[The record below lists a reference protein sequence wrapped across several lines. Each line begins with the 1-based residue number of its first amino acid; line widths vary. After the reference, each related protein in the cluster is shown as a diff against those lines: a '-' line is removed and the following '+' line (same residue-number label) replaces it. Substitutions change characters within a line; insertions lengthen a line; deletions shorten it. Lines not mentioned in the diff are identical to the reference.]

1 MKGKRKCGEERIK
14 ERGMEGK
21 ETQKYF
27 SIGSEGKTKSHH
39 LHFGGPGR
47 DEKRLGILSYRSI
60 ASLLHN
66 LCTPN
71 HSSESTSTPKKSKS
85 H

>member
-1 MKGKRKCGEERIK
+1 MKCGEERMK

-60 ASLLHN
+60 ASLLQVHN